1 MEVARYQF
9 YFQSDQGMSDSSSSA
24 YFKTYMANQ
33 LTLLNPDNHFVLKV
47 QQLTIPLSF
56 YQFNAANQSSI
67 VQYSIVLASST
78 LYTGSI
84 TVPDGNYSV
93 CQMADRLTAL
103 LAQGILANVPSI
115 TSCYVYWKYDP
126 IANKFALRF
135 VGNLIGGVAWQVY
148 LSGDSI
154 LNALGYNFT
163 SASWTVNDP
172 WYYGYKQVNMNP
184 LSQIYVVS
192 NTLSDSETFQNFD
205 DAAHNSLA
213 THSGIVAVAQIK
225 CPMYTYYSY
234 EFKNPIPVMLDRTT
248 VDFLDFDLTDFF
260 GNALQGLTE
269 PWNITFSITEM
280 NTDLERAQQLR
291 TFINSTQPQ
300 PLHTI
305 SFLEN
310 RSKNIDLNI
319 ANAGNKL
326 ELLKQQVYSSL
337 QNLKSDVQKRKTP
350 ESPDGTIYQG
360 ASGKQSTSYYEPTL
374 GSTNARETEQ
384 TTSDFDRSPKRQ
396 RES

>member
-9 YFQSDQGMSDSSSSA
+9 YFQSDQGISDSSSSA
-24 YFKTYMANQ
+24 YFKTYMTNQ
-33 LTLLNPDNHFVLKV
+33 LTLVNPDNHFVLKV
-47 QQLTIPLSF
+47 QQLTIPLSY

-67 VQYSIVLASST
+67 VQYSIVLGSST

-103 LAQGILANVPSI
+103 LAEGILANVPLI

-163 SASWTVNDP
+163 SADWTVNDP

-184 LSQIYVVS
+184 MSQIYVVS
-192 NTLSDSETFQNFD
+192 NTLSDSESFQNFD
-205 DAAHNSLA
+205 DATHNSLA

-234 EFKNPIPVMLDRTT
+234 EFKNPIPVVLDRTT
-248 VDFLDFDLTDFF
+248 VDFLDFDLTDYF

-269 PWNITFSITEM
+269 PWNITFCISEIS
-280 NTDLERAQQLR
+280 TDIERAQSLR
-291 TFINSTQPQ
+291 TFINTPQ
-300 PLHTI
+300 PPNLHTV

-310 RSKNIDLNI
+310 RSKNIHLSL
-319 ANAGNKL
+319 ANAGSQL
-326 ELLKQQVYSSL
+326 DLLKQQLNTSL
-337 QNLKSDVQKRKTP
+337 ENIRADVQKRK
-350 ESPDGTIYQG
+350 SPDSSNGTIYQG
-360 ASGKQSTSYYEPTL
+360 ISGTKITSYYEPTIDPP
-374 GSTNARETEQ
+374 NATETEQ
-384 TTSDFDRSPKRQ
+384 TTTDFDRSPKRQ